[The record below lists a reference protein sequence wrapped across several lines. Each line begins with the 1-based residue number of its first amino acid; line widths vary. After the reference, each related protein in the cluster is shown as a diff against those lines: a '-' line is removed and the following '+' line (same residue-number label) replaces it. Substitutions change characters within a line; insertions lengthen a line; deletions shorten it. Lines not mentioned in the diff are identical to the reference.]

1 MPILNLMKKHRL
13 MEGEPGNTGGG
24 AAVVPPPKPGNE
36 TFSRE
41 YVNELREE
49 NKSWRLRHGEA
60 EKLATDAKTA
70 ADKATADAKESTT
83 AAQSTADARVIRAEL
98 KTVALKAGMVDLD
111 GLKLAD
117 LSTVKLDDKGEVEG
131 ADALIDALKK
141 AKPYLFGANGSSSTP
156 STPPSSTPP
165 AAKSAKDMTAEEYA
179 AAKKAKGYR

>member
-1 MPILNLMKKHRL
+1 MRL
-13 MEGEPGNTGGG
+13 AKRFSYFNDEPGAAGGG
-24 AAVVPPPKPGNE
+24 TAVVTPPAIPGKE

-49 NKSWRLRHGEA
+49 NKSWRLKHADA
-60 EKLATDAKTA
+60 EKQAGDFKTA
-70 ADKATADAKESTT
+70 ADKAALDAKETSS
-83 AAQSTADARVIRAEL
+83 AAQSAADARVIRAEL

-141 AKPYLFGANGSSSTP
+141 AKPYLFGSASGTSTP
-156 STPPSSTPP
+156 GNAPSSTPP
-165 AAKSAKDMTAEEYA
+165 AAKSARDMTPEEYA